1 MNWCAVSFEPTIH
14 FQILLANLREDFFL
28 LRQVYTRKYWEHNY
42 SFFDANEMDCC
53 HEVIHIF
60 HRPFGHLTFCF
71 WTIPVCEKELR
82 QYFFLLWYR
91 KKRVGNE
98 GCSVPHRDAKEKT
111 EVTQKNETA
120 QKAGARFLLFVAV
133 VGGLD
138 LTQFDANEIVVEK
151 SGPRSTAAHSPRVPL
166 RVKPFN
172 GSAKLVQHVR
182 VSLWLPFLL
191 LLLLLFLPFFLG
203 KSRVAFLPASA
214 FSSRFCPLFLLRWT
228 EENNRAFFS
237 FFFCVDGY
245 PCVLLG
251 INGLFLFLTKL
262 NWVSHHFTRF
272 SLFFF
277 TELDQTWFCVACYS
291 SSSFRYDRLERFH
304 SFLSRWLQVASPLA
318 VIDGP
323 LRRPS
328 PSWAMGNDSNLATPT
343 PTPTCL
349 ECGQAG
355 DAASPTPLRCC
366 IADLTVV
373 GVDLLKYSSPRPTA
387 STTPEPAPQRNGW
400 PTAEP
405 RLRLPASPAD
415 LRHWTTN
422 DRLGPTQNWRSPS
435 FSWTHRVIEILTG
448 PYRVTVW
455 TGRSGSGISE
465 SSHCQTLSLTFS
477 LLNING
483 WSGALLGFT
492 EFWSS
497 FLPLSLKLDWD
508 FNQSHST

>member
-1 MNWCAVSFEPTIH
+1 
-14 FQILLANLREDFFL
+14 
-28 LRQVYTRKYWEHNY
+28 
-42 SFFDANEMDCC
+42 MDCC

-214 FSSRFCPLFLLRWT
+214 FSSRFCPLFLLR
-228 EENNRAFFS
+228 
-237 FFFCVDGY
+237 
-245 PCVLLG
+245 
-251 INGLFLFLTKL
+251 
-262 NWVSHHFTRF
+262 
-272 SLFFF
+272 
-277 TELDQTWFCVACYS
+277 
-291 SSSFRYDRLERFH
+291 
-304 SFLSRWLQVASPLA
+304 
-318 VIDGP
+318 
-323 LRRPS
+323 
-328 PSWAMGNDSNLATPT
+328 
-343 PTPTCL
+343 
-349 ECGQAG
+349 
-355 DAASPTPLRCC
+355 
-366 IADLTVV
+366 
-373 GVDLLKYSSPRPTA
+373 
-387 STTPEPAPQRNGW
+387 
-400 PTAEP
+400 
-405 RLRLPASPAD
+405 
-415 LRHWTTN
+415 
-422 DRLGPTQNWRSPS
+422 
-435 FSWTHRVIEILTG
+435 
-448 PYRVTVW
+448 
-455 TGRSGSGISE
+455 
-465 SSHCQTLSLTFS
+465 
-477 LLNING
+477 
-483 WSGALLGFT
+483 
-492 EFWSS
+492 
-497 FLPLSLKLDWD
+497 
-508 FNQSHST
+508 